1 MIRAILL
8 YCSVFFASTALHAQI
23 LKGRITNQ
31 AGDPV
36 PYATVYI
43 QELRQGTTANT
54 KGDYE
59 LKLDAGK
66 YQVQFQSLGYGP
78 VISTVTISREPVI
91 KDVVLPL
98 QYYMIPEVRISATGE
113 DPAYSIIRKAIGMAP
128 YYLNNISY
136 YKADVYLKGNFVVNK
151 MPKLYQKAM
160 NKAAREEEKQG
171 GTPVIIK
178 EGDVY
183 LMESFNEIEFTAPDK
198 YVQKV
203 ISVNSTFPSSGD
215 DISPMDFINASF
227 YQPLIAEMA
236 ISPLSPQAF
245 SYYKFQYLGATPQG
259 DVTINKIRVIP
270 KMKSQQLFEGTIYII
285 EDLWCIQSLDL
296 TNDNIMGKINVQQ
309 LYIPVRDEIW
319 MPVSHKFV
327 INVSI
332 VGVKADVGYA
342 GSVKYLEVRPNT
354 SLKRPESVTSGFNK
368 MQAQNIPGVPVSKN
382 QEKIEELLRKDELNN
397 RDMIKLS
404 KMMDQESK
412 KAQPDSVRNNL
423 EIKDNYKRTVE
434 KDANKKDSTYWA
446 EIRPIP
452 LSDIETKSLRLR
464 DSVKTGT
471 SLIKSQTSGDSV
483 SLTVQ
488 KKQKSKFGKAINN
501 IATGHT
507 WSDTTGLRFYFNG
520 LVNMQS
526 LSFNTVDG
534 FRYGTDFR
542 ITKSWKNIT
551 SLTIAPDLKWAFS
564 RQTLLWRVNGNF
576 SFDRMKQR
584 SVFFNTGMLS
594 RDISNSGGINPFLNS
609 VSSLFMERNYLKV
622 YDSRY
627 LFIGYRS
634 EITNGLS
641 LSLIGGYEDR
651 RMLENTTGY
660 KFVDTK
666 RDYTINVPVNSYLDS
681 TANPVYGLRDQR
693 HLEFAVTVTYTPM
706 QKYSLWNGAKVNRG
720 SDWPTFGL
728 TWKHGIN
735 EFPEFAEPYRHFDM
749 IKLDISRNHSI
760 GAFTEFNWRIRT
772 GGFLNNSYVTYY
784 DFFHFNAQPIYVLI
798 DNYSDAFRLPAYYSL
813 STPEFFGELH
823 MKYTTPYLV
832 LKYLPGL
839 SKTLMRENLSIS
851 YLGSRYHKNYTELG
865 YSITELFFLGE
876 VGVYVGFDDLKFRS
890 VGARLVLKLN

>member
-8 YCSVFFASTALHAQI
+8 SSSVFFASSALHAQI

-59 LKLDAGK
+59 LKLDPGK

-78 VISTVTISREPVI
+78 VISTVTISSEPVI

-113 DPAYSIIRKAIGMAP
+113 DPAYSIMRKAIGMAP

-151 MPKLYQKAM
+151 MPKLYQRAM

-171 GTPVIIK
+171 GTGVRIK

-236 ISPLSPQAF
+236 ISPLSPQSF

-354 SLKRPESVTSGFNK
+354 SLKKPESVASGFNK
-368 MQAQNIPGVPVSKN
+368 MQAETTPEVPVSKN
-382 QEKIEELLRKDELNN
+382 QEKIEEILRKDELSN

-412 KAQPDSVRNNL
+412 
-423 EIKDNYKRTVE
+423 E
-434 KDANKKDSTYWA
+434 
-446 EIRPIP
+446 
-452 LSDIETKSLRLR
+452 
-464 DSVKTGT
+464 
-471 SLIKSQTSGDSV
+471 
-483 SLTVQ
+483 
-488 KKQKSKFGKAINN
+488 
-501 IATGHT
+501 
-507 WSDTTGLRFYFNG
+507 
-520 LVNMQS
+520 
-526 LSFNTVDG
+526 
-534 FRYGTDFR
+534 
-542 ITKSWKNIT
+542 
-551 SLTIAPDLKWAFS
+551 
-564 RQTLLWRVNGNF
+564 
-576 SFDRMKQR
+576 
-584 SVFFNTGMLS
+584 
-594 RDISNSGGINPFLNS
+594 
-609 VSSLFMERNYLKV
+609 
-622 YDSRY
+622 
-627 LFIGYRS
+627 
-634 EITNGLS
+634 
-641 LSLIGGYEDR
+641 
-651 RMLENTTGY
+651 
-660 KFVDTK
+660 
-666 RDYTINVPVNSYLDS
+666 
-681 TANPVYGLRDQR
+681 
-693 HLEFAVTVTYTPM
+693 
-706 QKYSLWNGAKVNRG
+706 G
-720 SDWPTFGL
+720 S
-728 TWKHGIN
+728 
-735 EFPEFAEPYRHFDM
+735 A
-749 IKLDISRNHSI
+749 
-760 GAFTEFNWRIRT
+760 
-772 GGFLNNSYVTYY
+772 
-784 DFFHFNAQPIYVLI
+784 
-798 DNYSDAFRLPAYYSL
+798 
-813 STPEFFGELH
+813 
-823 MKYTTPYLV
+823 
-832 LKYLPGL
+832 
-839 SKTLMRENLSIS
+839 
-851 YLGSRYHKNYTELG
+851 
-865 YSITELFFLGE
+865 
-876 VGVYVGFDDLKFRS
+876 
-890 VGARLVLKLN
+890 

>member
-8 YCSVFFASTALHAQI
+8 SCSIIFASTVLQAQI

-59 LKLDAGK
+59 LKLDPGK

-78 VISTVTISREPVI
+78 VISAVTISREPVI

-113 DPAYSIIRKAIGMAP
+113 DPAYSIMRKAIGMAP

-151 MPKLYQKAM
+151 MPKLYQRAM
-160 NKAAREEEKQG
+160 KKAAREEEKEG

-203 ISVNSTFPSSGD
+203 ISVNSTFPDSGD
-215 DISPMDFINASF
+215 DVSPMDFISASF
-227 YQPLIAEMA
+227 YQPLIAEIA
-236 ISPLSPQAF
+236 ISPLSPQSF

-259 DVTINKIRVIP
+259 SVTINKIRVIP

-319 MPVSHKFV
+319 LPVSHKFV

-332 VGVKADVGYA
+332 VGVRADVGYA
-342 GSVKYLEVRPNT
+342 GSVKYLEVKPNT
-354 SLKRPESVTSGFNK
+354 SLKKPESIASGFNK
-368 MQAQNIPGVPVSKN
+368 MQAQNMPEVPASKN
-382 QEKIEELLRKDELNN
+382 QEKIEEMLRKDELSN
-397 RDMIKLS
+397 RDMVKLS
-404 KMMDQESK
+404 RMMDQESK
-412 KAQPDSVRNNL
+412 MAQPDSVRNSL
-423 EIKDNYKRTVE
+423 EIKDNFKRTVE

-452 LSDIETKSLRLR
+452 LSDIETKSIRLR
-464 DSVKTGT
+464 DSARTET
-471 SLIKSQTSGDSV
+471 SLRKSNVPADSV
-483 SLTVQ
+483 SNAS
-488 KKQKSKFGKAINN
+488 KKQKSKFSRGLKS

-507 WSDTTGLRFYFNG
+507 WRDSTGFSFFFDG
-520 LVNMQS
+520 LIDLKN

-534 FRYGTDFR
+534 FKYGVDFR
-542 ITKSWKNIT
+542 ISKLLKSNGT
-551 SLTIAPDLKWAFS
+551 LTIAPDLKWAFS
-564 RQTLLWRVNGNF
+564 REKLYWRVNASYSIN
-576 SFDRMKQR
+576 RMKQR
-584 SVFFNTGMLS
+584 SISFGTGMIS
-594 RDISNSGGINPFLNS
+594 KDISTGGGINPFLNS
-609 VSSLFMERNYLKV
+609 ISTLFLERNYLKL

-627 LFIGYRS
+627 FNATYRS
-634 EITNGLS
+634 EIVNGLNFT
-641 LSLIGGYEDR
+641 LNAGYEDR
-651 RMLENTTGY
+651 RVLENTTS
-660 KFVDTK
+660 FTFINTSRV
-666 RDYTINVPVNSYLDS
+666 YTPNIPVNRYTDS
-681 TANPVYGLRDQR
+681 TSNPIYGLRDQR
-693 HLEFAVTVTYTPM
+693 HFEFAATFTYTPM
-706 QKYSLWNGAKVNRG
+706 QKYSLWNGSKVNRG

-728 TWKHGIN
+728 TWKHGIS
-735 EFPEFAEPYRHFDM
+735 EFAEFAKPYRHFDM

-784 DFFHFNAQPIYVLI
+784 DFFHFNAQPIYILI
-798 DNYSDAFRLPAYYSL
+798 DDYSDAFRLPAYYSL

-832 LKYLPGL
+832 LKFLPGL

-890 VGARLVLKLN
+890 VGARVVLKLN

>member
-1 MIRAILL
+1 MG
-8 YCSVFFASTALHAQI
+8 VFFLISLLPLPASAQV
-23 LKGRITNQ
+23 LKGRITNE

-43 QELRQGTTANT
+43 QEIRMGTTANT

-59 LKLDAGK
+59 LKLDPGK
-66 YQVQFQSLGYGP
+66 YQVQYQSLGYGP
-78 VISTVTISREPVI
+78 LIAGITMNRETVVRNVI
-91 KDVVLPL
+91 LPL

-113 DPAYSIIRKAIGMAP
+113 DPAYSIMRKAIGMAP

-160 NKAAREEEKQG
+160 DKAAREEEKNG
-171 GTPVIIK
+171 GTGVRIK

-183 LMESFNEIEFTAPDK
+183 LMESFNEIEFMAPDK

-203 ISVNSTFPSSGD
+203 ISVNSTFPETGD

-245 SYYKFQYLGATPQG
+245 QYYKFQYLGATPQG
-259 DVTINKIRVIP
+259 SVTINKIRVSP
-270 KMKSQQLFEGTIYII
+270 RMKSQQLFEGTIYII
-285 EDLWCIQSLDL
+285 DDLWCIQSLDL
-296 TNDNIMGKINVQQ
+296 TNDNIIGKINVQQ
-309 LYIPVRDEIW
+309 LYIPVSGQIW
-319 MPVSHKFV
+319 MPVSHKFA

-332 VGVKADVGYA
+332 VGVRADVGYA
-342 GSVKYLEVRPNT
+342 GSVKYLEVKPNA
-354 SLKRPESVTSGFNK
+354 SLKKPESLAAGFDK
-368 MQAQNIPGVPVSKN
+368 MQAPEVHDAPVSKS

-404 KMMDQESK
+404 KLMDKESK
-412 KAQPDSVRNNL
+412 EAQPDSVKKNL

-434 KDANKKDSTYWA
+434 KDANKKDSTYWS

-452 LSDIETKSLRLR
+452 LSELETKSIRLR

-471 SLIKSQTSGDSV
+471 SLIKTRASGDSV
-483 SLTVQ
+483 SITLQ
-488 KKQKSKFGKAINN
+488 KKQKSKFGKALNN

-507 WSDTTGLRFYFNG
+507 WSDTTGIRFYFNG

-542 ITKSWKNIT
+542 ITKSWKNRT
-551 SLTIAPDLKWAFS
+551 SITIAPDLKWAFS

-576 SFDRMKQR
+576 NFDRMKQR
-584 SVFFNTGMLS
+584 SVFFNAGMLS
-594 RDISNSGGINPFLNS
+594 RDISNNGGINPFLNS

-627 LFIGYRS
+627 LNIGYRS
-634 EITNGLS
+634 DITNGLS
-641 LSLIGGYEDR
+641 LYLSGGFEDR
-651 RMLENTTGY
+651 RVLENTTDY
-660 KFVDTK
+660 KFVNTK
-666 RDYTINVPVNSYLDS
+666 REYSANLPVSTYLDS
-681 TANPVYGLRDQR
+681 TANQIFGLRDQR
-693 HLEFAVTVTYTPM
+693 HLEFTATLTYTPM
-706 QKYSLWNGAKVNRG
+706 QKYSIYNGSKINRG

-728 TWKHGIN
+728 TWEHGIN
-735 EFPEFAEPYRHFDM
+735 EFAEFASPFRHYDM
-749 IKLDISRNHSI
+749 IRLDISRNHSF
-760 GAFTEFNWRIRT
+760 GAFTEFNWRIRS
-772 GGFLNNSYVTYY
+772 GGFINNSYVTFY

-798 DNYSDAFRLPAYYSL
+798 DDYSDSFKLPAYYSL
-813 STPEFFGELH
+813 STPEFFGEIH
-823 MKYTTPYLV
+823 MKYTAPYMV

-851 YLGSRYHKNYTELG
+851 YLGSRYRKNYTELG

-876 VGVYVGFDDLKFRS
+876 LGVYAGFDNLKFRTF
-890 VGARLVLKLN
+890 GAKLVLKLN